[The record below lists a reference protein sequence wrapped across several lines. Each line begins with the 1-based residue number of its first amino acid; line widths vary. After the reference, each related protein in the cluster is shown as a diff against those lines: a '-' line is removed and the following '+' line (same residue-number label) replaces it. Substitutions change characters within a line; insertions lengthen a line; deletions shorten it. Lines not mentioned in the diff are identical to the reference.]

1 MRKAFTVLIFCL
13 TFLLSAGF
21 TFEFPNQQQKE
32 EKASKPQEQKAEQEP
47 KKPPA
52 KKEKTFEEI
61 IKDARKLEGLFN
73 LYQKEDK
80 LYLEILPQQFGKMYL
95 YVPTVWTSVGYGGA
109 GSYLSMKV
117 FVWEKLDKKVLLVWK
132 NTRYV
137 AKKSPQ
143 YKRSLKNVVPD
154 SIVHAFKIESEP
166 HPKRKSILVSLDECF
181 FSDLPNLGARFS
193 GPKNPYSVDKKR
205 TVWGKILA
213 FPKNI
218 ELEVRYTV
226 ASSKPRFDVSV
237 PDSRAFTVHVRYSIS
252 ELPMNNGYKPRL
264 ADDRIGYF
272 NAKVFDYD
280 RLELDGTVVRYIC
293 RWHLEKKNPRAR
305 ISEPKEPIVFWLE
318 NTIPVEYRKP
328 IRDGILEWNKAF
340 EKAGFKNAI
349 VVKQMPDDAKWD
361 PADIRY
367 NTIRWVASLSGSGG
381 GAFGPSRANPFTG
394 QILDADVVIFAPVNF
409 IFSYNAIRSPLN
421 SLLFGEE
428 GTLLPGKISPW
439 YKDNLLMG
447 FERDFGILDML
458 ATGKIK
464 DIKEVPKEYIY
475 DFFKFLA
482 CHEVGHTLALRHNF
496 KGSTTIALK
505 DLHNPKITARESI
518 GNSIME
524 YLPHNLAPKGV
535 KQGDHWQKTIGA
547 WDYWMIEY
555 GYTPIDAK
563 TPDDELPVLN
573 KIASRSNEPKLV
585 YGADEDAYDMGSF
598 SLSIDPQCVTGDL
611 SNDPLA
617 YSEQEVKRIKDLWQQ
632 LEERALFEGRSYV
645 YLRRA
650 FQYSLNRYSRVMN
663 RLVKWIGGIYHMRA
677 HVGDPG
683 KTLPFKVVEYEKQ
696 KRAFNIIKVNLL
708 SPDAFT
714 FSPSFIRK
722 LQIDRFMDWDLRRQI
737 VSAVNQG
744 RFTFDFSLS
753 YYLKTYYQRI
763 LSMLYAPMRLHRLQ
777 DNETRAEGKKL
788 TLSEYLSELYTSIW
802 QELGEGKPVSTFRRI
817 LQREYLNSVTKSL
830 LKPPPAIPDDVI
842 AVYRYQL
849 KQLEKS
855 IRDYL
860 KKYPEAELM
869 TRAHLENCSGIITE
883 TLKAVYTKSAK

>member
-13 TFLLSAGF
+13 IFLPFASF

-32 EKASKPQEQKAEQEP
+32 EKASKPQKQEAEKEAI
-47 KKPPA
+47 KPPE

-95 YVPTVWTSVGYGGA
+95 YVPTQWTSVGYGGA
-109 GSYLSMKV
+109 GSNLPMKV
-117 FVWEKLDKKVLLVWK
+117 FVWEKLDKKILLLWK

-181 FSDLPNLGARFS
+181 FSDLPNLGAWFS
-193 GPKNPYSVDKKR
+193 RPKNPYSVDKKR

-226 ASSKPRFDVSV
+226 TSSKPRFELSV

-272 NAKVFDYD
+272 NTKIYDYD
-280 RLELDGTVVRYIC
+280 RFELDGTVVRYIN

-328 IRDGILEWNKAF
+328 IRDGVLEWNKAF

-367 NTIRWVASLSGSGG
+367 NTIRWVASLTGRGG

-394 QILDADVVIFAPVNF
+394 QILDADVVFFAPFNF
-409 IFSYNAIRSPLN
+409 IFSYNAYESPLS
-421 SLLFGEE
+421 SLLSSEE
-428 GTLLPGKISPW
+428 ETLLPGKISPW

-458 ATGKIK
+458 ASGKIK

-505 DLHNPKITARESI
+505 DLHNKKITARESI

-524 YLPHNLAPKGV
+524 YLPSNLAPKGV
-535 KQGDHWQKTIGA
+535 EQGDYWQKTIGA
-547 WDYWMIEY
+547 WDYWVIEY
-555 GYTPIDAK
+555 GYTPVDAK
-563 TPDDELPVLN
+563 TPDDELPVLD
-573 KIASRSNEPKLV
+573 KIASRSNEPKLI
-585 YGADEDAYDMGSF
+585 YGADEDAYDFGPYSM
-598 SLSIDPQCVTGDL
+598 SIDPQCITFDL

-617 YSEQEVKRIKDLWQQ
+617 YSEQEVKRIKDLWRQ

-645 YLRRA
+645 YLRRS
-650 FQYSLNRYSRVMN
+650 FQTSLSRYSRAMN
-663 RLVKWIGGIYHMRA
+663 RLVKWIGGIYHVRA

-696 KRAFNIIKVNLL
+696 RRAFNIIKVNLL

-714 FSPSFIRK
+714 FDPSFIRK
-722 LQIDRFMDWDLRRQI
+722 LQIDRFFDWERRRQVI
-737 VSAVNQG
+737 SAVSLG
-744 RFTFDFSLS
+744 KFTLDFSLS
-753 YYLKTYYQRI
+753 FYLKTYYQRI
-763 LSMLYAPMRLHRLQ
+763 LSMLYDPMRLHRLQ
-777 DNETRAEGKKL
+777 DNEIRTEGKKL

-802 QELGEGKPVSTFRRI
+802 QELGEGRPVSTFRRI
-817 LQREYLNSVTKSL
+817 LQREYLNSVTKSV
-830 LKPPPAIPDDVI
+830 LKPPPPTPDDVI

-860 KKYPEAELM
+860 KKYPEADLM
-869 TRAHLENCSGIITE
+869 THAHLENCSDIITE